1 MAALTIRN
9 LDDDVKAK
17 LRIRAAHNG
26 RSMEAEVREILA
38 EAVDEA
44 ESADAMLEVVE
55 STNIPTAASYD
66 PDSDMTDEEYAR
78 VQQFLAELPEIED
91 FATAFVRMG
100 EAFGGIELDIPPR
113 TEMPRIPDFSGS
125 EWGADDDQAIG
136 SDAADLSR
144 EPRGKGSGH
153 R

>member
-44 ESADAMLEVVE
+44 ESADAMLEVAE

-91 FATAFVRMG
+91 FARDRAGYSASDRNAPDSRLQWFRMG
-100 EAFGGIELDIPPR
+100 R
-113 TEMPRIPDFSGS
+113 
-125 EWGADDDQAIG
+125 
-136 SDAADLSR
+136 
-144 EPRGKGSGH
+144 
-153 R
+153 